1 MSGINILAFLYST
14 FLARIDG
21 NSQGEGDIDPLKL
34 GIAFGTVNFFFSTV
48 GFFFVDKN
56 RFRIFGRARGRRF
69 LLLFSLIGGAMT
81 LMAASITFGL
91 NGSDGGMV
99 AWLLIFTMVYS
110 PGKYIILKITA
121 VVDVFNNIQGR
132 AVFPFCILLKFG
144 ATR

>member
-14 FLARIDG
+14 FFSRIDG
-21 NSQGEGDIDPLKL
+21 GVQEEGGIDPLKL
-34 GIAFGTVNFFFSTV
+34 GIAFGTVNFFFSAV

-69 LLLFSLIGGAMT
+69 LLLFSLVGGALT
-81 LMAASITFGL
+81 LMAAAITFGL

-110 PGKYIILKITA
+110 PGKYIVQNLLRSFTILIINRSGLYT
-121 VVDVFNNIQGR
+121 
-132 AVFPFCILLKFG
+132 LLVLCRNLG
-144 ATR
+144 Q